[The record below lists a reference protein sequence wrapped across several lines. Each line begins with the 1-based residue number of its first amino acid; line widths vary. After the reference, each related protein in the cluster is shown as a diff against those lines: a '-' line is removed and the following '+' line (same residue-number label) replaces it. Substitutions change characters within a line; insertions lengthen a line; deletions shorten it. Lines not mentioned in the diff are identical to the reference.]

1 MFNIVRPILYCEL
14 ETVTG
19 SNCIFCI
26 RKGITITM
34 DVSKQSMMSKFA
46 SSFMYYFGMVSIS
59 IKKTAYKKREISYFI
74 FDMYISKVNYHYSIA
89 IFYVWALWI
98 QILISMVGF
107 LSAQTTNSEH
117 VTTNQRFATEYCEVY
132 GCNPLKAVTAV
143 RYCRICIRGHNHRGE
158 QDNQG

>member
-89 IFYVWALWI
+89 IFLRLSSLNSDTHINGWI
-98 QILISMVGF
+98 P
-107 LSAQTTNSEH
+107 LSPNDQ
-117 VTTNQRFATEYCEVY
+117 F
-132 GCNPLKAVTAV
+132 
-143 RYCRICIRGHNHRGE
+143 
-158 QDNQG
+158 